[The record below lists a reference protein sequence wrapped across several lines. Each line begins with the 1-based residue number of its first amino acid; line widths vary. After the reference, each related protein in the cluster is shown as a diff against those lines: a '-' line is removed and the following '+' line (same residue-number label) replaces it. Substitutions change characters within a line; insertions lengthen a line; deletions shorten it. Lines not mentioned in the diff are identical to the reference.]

1 MTENLVPHAPS
12 RGAAMGAQSP
22 ALDAFYIAG
31 IRHNIPF
38 LSALMNHPRWRA
50 GQLSTGFIAEEFRDG
65 FKPIAPE
72 GERARVIAAVATAI
86 DHRLGARKRQISG
99 QLTGRP
105 VTRATARSVW
115 LNGQEYILDVTA
127 GTVRFGDGVQGA
139 RPASED
145 CVRISFREGA
155 GAVGEVEVVSSWKPG
170 DPVWHGSVGGRHV
183 AIQVSCLPNGFDLTW
198 QGAQARAYVYTESKA
213 AAARLV
219 PVMSAADTGKEL
231 LCPMP
236 RLVGSVGVNE
246 GREGKAG
253 ETLPA
258 IEAMKKQNGPAAQP
272 HGT

>member
-31 IRHNIPF
+31 IRHKLPF

-86 DHRLGARKRQISG
+86 DHRLGARKRKISG

-115 LNGQEYILDVTA
+115 LNGHEYILDVTA
-127 GTVRFGDGVQGA
+127 GAVRFGDGVEGA

-145 CVRISFREGA
+145 CVRVRFREGA

-170 DPVWHGSVGGRHV
+170 DPVWHGGVRGRRV
-183 AIQVSCLPNGFDLTW
+183 AAQVRCLTNGFNPTGH
-198 QGAQARAYVYTESKA
+198 GAHAAGHVYTESEA
-213 AAARLV
+213 AAARLM
-219 PVMSAADTGKEL
+219 PVGGKADTGKKV

-236 RLVGSVGVNE
+236 GVVVSVAVAEGQEVKGGEKVGG
-246 GREGKAG
+246 
-253 ETLPA
+253 
-258 IEAMKKQNGPAAQP
+258 
-272 HGT
+272 